1 MPGDDATQRSHYGDT
16 ITSSLFWLLQ
26 YREGVEHGKEKEKKK
41 NLPHER
47 RNIPMERT
55 VRNRDEHFMQNLL
68 AWAWSENLSHI
79 YRDTGVK
86 IAVQ

>member
-1 MPGDDATQRSHYGDT
+1 
-16 ITSSLFWLLQ
+16 
-26 YREGVEHGKEKEKKK
+26 
-41 NLPHER
+41 
-47 RNIPMERT
+47 MERT